1 MSDYDTDFSVWLEA
15 QAAALRDR
23 KWDALDLEHLIEEIE
38 GMAKSQQHAIRSHLV
53 VLLQH
58 LLKWRYQPDHQ
69 SGSWRGSITGARLEI
84 ELYLE
89 DNPSLV
95 RRLPE
100 FLAWAYPR
108 ACRLAADETGLPSA
122 TFPDACEWPL
132 VAILDPAFWPEAA
145 PQPRTIGPRRNPR
158 RDQ

>member
-1 MSDYDTDFSVWLEA
+1 MSDYDTDFSVWLET

-69 SGSWRGSITGARLEI
+69 SGSWRGSISHARVEI
-84 ELYLE
+84 ELYLD
-89 DNPSLV
+89 DNPSLT

-100 FLAWAYPR
+100 FLTWAYPR
-108 ACRLAADETGLPSA
+108 ACRLAADETDLPLR
-122 TFPDACEWPL
+122 TFPVACPWTVAQVLDADC
-132 VAILDPAFWPEAA
+132 WPE
-145 PQPRTIGPRRNPR
+145 G
-158 RDQ
+158 